1 LAVHQNRICVC
12 VVVGF
17 RCESRAHALIY
28 VKCFAVSKSLTT
40 FAAINSFTNQN
51 LAKMKKVIMM
61 VAMMAIPFAMQ
72 AQTKFHDVEANEA
85 QGKVKSITTSTMGT
99 PRTINFS
106 EDGKMI
112 PSAEVAEA
120 VYDADGYIQSAKVSM
135 QGQSTEV
142 KYTWENGR
150 LKGQTLN
157 VMGND
162 LKVNNIYDDKGVITG
177 QSIDMGGQVMEMPY
191 TDIKNDA
198 QGNWISRKTSMMGQE
213 VEQTRTIEYY
223 E

>member
-1 LAVHQNRICVC
+1 
-12 VVVGF
+12 
-17 RCESRAHALIY
+17 
-28 VKCFAVSKSLTT
+28 
-40 FAAINSFTNQN
+40 
-51 LAKMKKVIMM
+51 MKKVIMM

-120 VYDADGYIQSAKVSM
+120 IYDADGYIQSAKVSM

>member
-1 LAVHQNRICVC
+1 
-12 VVVGF
+12 
-17 RCESRAHALIY
+17 
-28 VKCFAVSKSLTT
+28 
-40 FAAINSFTNQN
+40 
-51 LAKMKKVIMM
+51 MKKVIMM

-162 LKVNNIYDDKGVITG
+162 LKVT
-177 QSIDMGGQVMEMPY
+177 
-191 TDIKNDA
+191 
-198 QGNWISRKTSMMGQE
+198 TSTT
-213 VEQTRTIEYY
+213 TRA
-223 E
+223 